1 MLNRFN
7 SSSRVRRRQGGASLI
22 EVMVAVLL
30 LSFGMLA
37 MAGLHAV
44 SIQNSKMSQFR
55 TVAMQQA
62 SDMADRM
69 RANRNAFDF
78 DNPANPT
85 AYNYVLPYDPNR
97 ATVPVP
103 GCAPPPTGCTAAQR
117 AAVDI
122 AQFLNGVRLSLPGGS
137 LYLQKDAAANIMNVW
152 VLWTEP
158 DQIDANGDSTMTSAL
173 HCPPG
178 LGAVT
183 PRPQCLALRVVM

>member
-7 SSSRVRRRQGGASLI
+7 SSSSARRRQAGASLI

-44 SIQNSKMSQFR
+44 SIQNTKMSQFR
-55 TVAMQQA
+55 TIAMQQA

-78 DNPANPT
+78 DNPVNPT
-85 AYNYVLPYDPNR
+85 PYNYTVPYDPNR
-97 ATVPVP
+97 PTVPTP
-103 GCAPPPTGCTAAQR
+103 GCAAPPAGCTPAQR

-137 LYLQKDAAANIMNVW
+137 LFLQKDPAANIMNVW

-158 DQIDANGDSTMTSAL
+158 DRVDGDGDSSMTSAQ

-178 LGAVT
+178 LGSVT